1 MQEKA
6 LSASMRR
13 RTKQQQQPPPP
24 HKKGEINYWADES
37 DRD

>member
-13 RTKQQQQPPPP
+13 RTKQQQQQPP